1 MKSKQKATT
10 LEREWMKKIL
20 ISLLLITLTGC
31 YTYKPVIDTAG
42 RSGTFN
48 EVRAEKITDD
58 IILCTKFSYDALSD
72 SQEFQAWII
81 DNILRPAS
89 LGVVSKADDTRK
101 NYIRKCMSNRGHS
114 VLN

>member
-1 MKSKQKATT
+1 
-10 LEREWMKKIL
+10 MKKY
-20 ISLLLITLTGC
+20 ISLVFCLTLFNC
-31 YTYKPVIDTAG
+31 VNYKPVIDTAG

-48 EVRAEKITDD
+48 EVRAERITDD
-58 IILCTKFSYDALSD
+58 ITLCTKFAEDTLSD
-72 SQEFQAWII
+72 SQEFQGWLI

-101 NYIRKCMSNRGHS
+101 NYIRKCLNNRGHS

>member
-1 MKSKQKATT
+1 MKT
-10 LEREWMKKIL
+10 LLSLIL
-20 ISLLLITLTGC
+20 ILAVSNC
-31 YTYKPVIDTAG
+31 STYKPVVDTAG
-42 RSGTFN
+42 RSGTFPHAK
-48 EVRAEKITDD
+48 AEDITND
-58 IILCTKFSYDALSD
+58 IILCEKFAEKTLSD

-101 NYIRKCMSNRGHS
+101 NYIRKCLSNRGHS

>member
-1 MKSKQKATT
+1 M
-10 LEREWMKKIL
+10 RIL
-20 ISLLLITLTGC
+20 LSLIIISLLTNC
-31 YTYKPVIDTAG
+31 STYKPVVDTSG
-42 RSGTFN
+42 RSGTFPDGKSEN
-48 EVRAEKITDD
+48 ITNDT
-58 IILCTKFSYDALSD
+58 ILCTKFAENTLSD

>member
-1 MKSKQKATT
+1 
-10 LEREWMKKIL
+10 MKKY
-20 ISLLLITLTGC
+20 ISLVIFLILVNC
-31 YTYKPVIDTAG
+31 STYKPVIDTAG

-48 EVRAEKITDD
+48 EVRAERITDD
-58 IILCTKFSYDALSD
+58 ITLCTKFAEDTLSD
-72 SQEFQAWII
+72 SQEFQGWII

-101 NYIRKCMSNRGHS
+101 NYIRKCLNNRGHS

>member
-1 MKSKQKATT
+1 
-10 LEREWMKKIL
+10 MKKLIL
-20 ISLLLITLTGC
+20 LSLVLSLTSC
-31 YTYKPVIDTAG
+31 YTYKPVVDTAG
-42 RSGTFN
+42 RSGTFPN
-48 EVRAEKITDD
+48 AKAEQITDD
-58 IILCTKFSYDALSD
+58 TILCTKFAENTLSD

-81 DNILRPAS
+81 DNVLRPAS

>member
-1 MKSKQKATT
+1 
-10 LEREWMKKIL
+10 MKKIL
-20 ISLLLITLTGC
+20 LSLLLINLTSC

-48 EVRAEKITDD
+48 EVRADRITDD
-58 IILCTKFSYDALSD
+58 ITLCTKFAYDTLSD
-72 SQEFQAWII
+72 SQEFQGWFI
-81 DNILRPAS
+81 DTILRPMS

-101 NYIRKCMSNRGHS
+101 NYTRKCLANRGHS